1 MYHRTLQAQKMS
13 HRGSSHHQA
22 RNAPSVAEKRLHR
35 HQPPEKNRPLERS
48 GLEDA
53 KVRYSP
59 PSQEG
64 PSREGAIVRPVGIIG
79 FLCRP
84 CHEAP
89 CFVHKKSCRIQRVAM
104 RMGRMAT

>member
-48 GLEDA
+48 GPEDA

-59 PSQEG
+59 RSGEPS
-64 PSREGAIVRPVGIIG
+64 PAPILLVGG
-79 FLCRP
+79 LLKFL
-84 CHEAP
+84 E
-89 CFVHKKSCRIQRVAM
+89 VHF
-104 RMGRMAT
+104 

>member
-48 GLEDA
+48 GPEDA

-59 PSQEG
+59 PVRRALPG
-64 PSREGAIVRPVGIIG
+64 ADLISRGLLK
-79 FLCRP
+79 FL
-84 CHEAP
+84 E
-89 CFVHKKSCRIQRVAM
+89 VHF
-104 RMGRMAT
+104 